1 MEWANVPCRII
12 RYSSWHRRDEN
23 REHHLLLRLARLGAA
38 PWGGVTLGHVA
49 GQATNVVLEEF
60 VLIFQL
66 VMIRFHCVDAFR
78 QSLQ

>member
-12 RYSSWHRRDEN
+12 RCSSRHRRDKN

-38 PWGGVTLGHVA
+38 PWGVTLGHVA
-49 GQATNVVLEEF
+49 GQATDVVLEEF